1 MTDPETGAALRRL
14 YAICPARHGL
24 MLYNPMDAYVG
35 RSLELYGEFSEGE
48 AELFGQMLRPGQV
61 VVEAGSNVGA
71 HTLFLAEAV
80 GPSGAVFAFEPQRL
94 VFQMLCANLALND
107 LINVRA
113 CQAAVG
119 SAPGFITVP
128 LLDPSRPQN
137 VGGLGLGNW
146 SEGEKVPVMTIDSL
160 ELARC
165 DLLKADVEGM
175 EAEVL
180 AGAAETI
187 RRHQPVL
194 YVEND
199 RKDKSEA
206 LIRLIFEL
214 GYRAWWHLPPM
225 FNPANFRAHRE
236 NVFGS
241 VVSVNLLCVP
251 QKRPANIALR
261 EVTSPT
267 DTWRP

>member
-1 MTDPETGAALRRL
+1 
-14 YAICPARHGL
+14 

-48 AELFGQMLRPGQV
+48 VELFRQMLQPGHV
-61 VVEAGSNVGA
+61 VVEAGANIGA
-71 HTLFLAEAV
+71 HTLFLAQAV
-80 GPSGAVFAFEPQRL
+80 GPSGAVVAFEPQRL
-94 VFQMLCANLALND
+94 VFQTLCANLALND
-107 LINVRA
+107 LTNVRA
-113 CQAAVG
+113 CHAAVG
-119 SAPGFITVP
+119 NAPGFITVP

-137 VGGLGLGNW
+137 FGGLGLGNW
-146 SEGEKVPVMTIDSL
+146 AKGEQVPVMTIDSF

-180 AGAAETI
+180 TGAAQTI
-187 RRHQPVL
+187 RRHRPVL

-199 RKDKSEA
+199 REEKSEA

-214 GYRAWWHLPPM
+214 GYRAWWHLPPL

-241 VVSVNLLCVP
+241 VVSLNLLCVP
-251 QKRPANIALR
+251 KDRPANIALR
-261 EVTSPT
+261 EVTGPT
-267 DTWRP
+267 DTWRA